1 MKDDTREE
9 LERIEKE
16 LLDAE
21 PVEDTMVIHMPL
33 EETVALEEELP
44 EEESLEDLLNDTMV
58 QDILSRPGFE
68 DAEQVRDAQEPEIFC
83 NFSNGYGRDWENTE
97 EESPES
103 AKAKSDRID
112 IGLMIASSA
121 LCLGIIGIMIYWC
134 VRFLG

>member
-16 LLDAE
+16 LLSAE
-21 PVEDTMVIHMPL
+21 PVEDTMVIHVPL
-33 EETVALEEELP
+33 EEVPSP
-44 EEESLEDLLNDTMV
+44 EEDGKEVALEDLLNDTMV
-58 QDILSRPGFE
+58 QDILSQPGFE

-83 NFSNGYGRDWENTE
+83 NFSNGYGRDLKQAEENAPETE
-97 EESPES
+97 
-103 AKAKSDRID
+103 KAKSDRID

>member
-16 LLDAE
+16 LLSVE

-33 EETVALEEELP
+33 EEVPPA
-44 EEESLEDLLNDTMV
+44 EEESQEESAVEAILNDSLV
-58 QDILSRPGFE
+58 RDILSQPSFE
-68 DAEQVRDAQEPEIFC
+68 DAEQVRDAQEPEVFC
-83 NFSNGYGRDWENTE
+83 NFSNGYGRDLKQTE

>member
-16 LLDAE
+16 LLSVE

-33 EETVALEEELP
+33 EEVPSAEEEVP
-44 EEESLEDLLNDTMV
+44 EQTLEDILNDSMV
-58 QDILSRPGFE
+58 QDILSRPSFE
-68 DAEQVRDAQEPEIFC
+68 DAEQVRDAREPEIFC
-83 NFSNGYGRDWENTE
+83 NFSNGYGRDLKQTE
-97 EESPES
+97 DAEP
-103 AKAKSDRID
+103 APKKSGGDRID

-121 LCLGIIGIMIYWC
+121 LCLGIIGVMIYWC

>member
-16 LLDAE
+16 LLSAE

-33 EETVALEEELP
+33 EEAAAPEEELP
-44 EEESLEDLLNDTMV
+44 EEASLEDLLNDTMV

-83 NFSNGYGRDWENTE
+83 NFSITA
-97 EESPES
+97 SVSIP
-103 AKAKSDRID
+103 
-112 IGLMIASSA
+112 IAA
-121 LCLGIIGIMIYWC
+121 
-134 VRFLG
+134 

>member
-16 LLDAE
+16 LLSAE

-33 EETVALEEELP
+33 EEAAAP

-83 NFSNGYGRDWENTE
+83 NFSNGYGRDLEKTE
-97 EESPES
+97 QEDPES
-103 AKAKSDRID
+103 AKAKSDRVD

-134 VRFLG
+134 VRFLR

>member
-33 EETVALEEELP
+33 EETAAPAEELP
-44 EEESLEDLLNDTMV
+44 EESLADLLNDTMV
-58 QDILSRPGFE
+58 QDILSQPGFE

-83 NFSNGYGRDWENTE
+83 NFSNGYGRDLKQTE
-97 EESPES
+97 EVDPES

-121 LCLGIIGIMIYWC
+121 LCLGIIGAMIYWC

>member
-33 EETVALEEELP
+33 EETTAPEEELP
-44 EEESLEDLLNDTMV
+44 EGSLEDLLNDTMV
-58 QDILSRPGFE
+58 QDILSQPGFE

-83 NFSNGYGRDWENTE
+83 NFSNGYGRDLEQTE
-97 EESPES
+97 DPES

>member
-16 LLDAE
+16 LLSAE
-21 PVEDTMVIHMPL
+21 PVEDTMVIHVPL
-33 EETVALEEELP
+33 EEVPSP
-44 EEESLEDLLNDTMV
+44 EEDGKEASLEDFLNDTMV
-58 QDILSRPGFE
+58 QDILSQPGFE

-83 NFSNGYGRDWENTE
+83 NFSNGYGRDLEQAEENAPETE
-97 EESPES
+97 Q
-103 AKAKSDRID
+103 AKSDRID

>member
-16 LLDAE
+16 LLSAE

-33 EETVALEEELP
+33 EEVAAP
-44 EEESLEDLLNDTMV
+44 EEQQELEDLLNDTMV
-58 QDILSRPGFE
+58 QDILSRPSFE
-68 DAEQVRDAQEPEIFC
+68 DAEQVRDAQEPEVFC
-83 NFSNGYGRDWENTE
+83 NFSNGYGRDLEKTE
-97 EESPES
+97 EEDPES
-103 AKAKSDRID
+103 EKAKSDRID

-134 VRFLG
+134 VRFLR

>member
-16 LLDAE
+16 LLSAE

-33 EETVALEEELP
+33 EEAAAPEEELP
-44 EEESLEDLLNDTMV
+44 EEASLEDLLNDTMV

-83 NFSNGYGRDWENTE
+83 NFSNGYGRDLEQAE
-97 EESPES
+97 QAESE
-103 AKAKSDRID
+103 KDRSDRIE

-121 LCLGIIGIMIYWC
+121 LCLGIIGVMIYWC

>member
-16 LLDAE
+16 LLSAE

-58 QDILSRPGFE
+58 QDILSQPGFE
-68 DAEQVRDAQEPEIFC
+68 DAEQVRDAQEPEVFC
-83 NFSNGYGRDWENTE
+83 NFSNGYGRDLVQAEQAT
-97 EESPES
+97 SGKS
-103 AKAKSDRID
+103 RSDRID
-112 IGLMIASSA
+112 IGLMIAASA

>member
-16 LLDAE
+16 LLSAE

-33 EETVALEEELP
+33 EEVPDAEEELS
-44 EEESLEDLLNDTMV
+44 EETSLEDLLNDSMV
-58 QDILSRPGFE
+58 QDILSRPNFE
-68 DAEQVRDAQEPEIFC
+68 DAEQVRDAQEPEVFC
-83 NFSNGYGRDWENTE
+83 NFSNGYGRDLKQAEDTE
-97 EESPES
+97 PES
-103 AKAKSDRID
+103 EKASSDRID

-121 LCLGIIGIMIYWC
+121 LCLGIIGVMIYWC

>member
-16 LLDAE
+16 LLSAE
-21 PVEDTMVIHMPL
+21 PVEDTMVIHMP
-33 EETVALEEELP
+33 LEEELP

-83 NFSNGYGRDWENTE
+83 NFSNGYGRDLKQTE

>member
-21 PVEDTMVIHMPL
+21 PVEDTMVIRMPL
-33 EETVALEEELP
+33 EETAAP
-44 EEESLEDLLNDTMV
+44 EESLEDLLNDTMV
-58 QDILSRPGFE
+58 QDILSQPGFE

-83 NFSNGYGRDWENTE
+83 NFSNGYGRDLEQTE
-97 EESPES
+97 DPES
-103 AKAKSDRID
+103 KKARSDRID